1 MPLIAKNIILSA
13 TLMIGVGTTSLTLA
27 QTSQPPVTPSVT
39 TAQADV
45 LETNDA
51 PQSQLAR
58 YKGGSK
64 GMRRSL
70 VL

>member
-13 TLMIGVGTTSLTLA
+13 TLMIGVGTTSLTLT

-51 PQSQLAR
+51 IVKTTRKVSWQGIRLAL
-58 YKGGSK
+58 KG
-64 GMRRSL
+64 
-70 VL
+70 

>member
-51 PQSQLAR
+51 IVKTTRKASWQGIRVAL
-58 YKGGSK
+58 KG
-64 GMRRSL
+64 
-70 VL
+70 